1 MTHPPNSRQ
10 GYARKQAQPAFDLLQ
25 DTRPCIKVYTES
37 DLPQKRPNSDF
48 DKKSSPTK
56 GLDKFCQ
63 YVDKLENLFNSS
75 LVPSQAI
82 SLNDSC
88 QPEEILEVPVL
99 TTPEVLK
106 NFVVDL
112 DKACKLTG
120 SQLKVLEKYGV
131 EWSSDPW
138 KFEPRNHRIAYQGR
152 NSERGGFGDRR
163 SSERGGFGDRRRD
176 GRKFRHRNSL
186 MRVVRKFDELNTEE
200 ILNELP
206 FALRTWNI
214 TKGFYLK
221 KLVCEVSIKKDI
233 IAQSKIFS

>member
-10 GYARKQAQPAFDLLQ
+10 GYARKQARPAFDFLQ

-37 DLPQKRPNSDF
+37 DLPQKRPNPEPDQN
-48 DKKSSPTK
+48 SPPRK

-63 YVDKLENLFNSS
+63 YVDKLETLFNSS
-75 LVPSQAI
+75 LVSSQTTN
-82 SLNDSC
+82 LNDSS

-99 TTPEVLK
+99 STAEVLK
-106 NFVVDL
+106 NFVIDL

-131 EWSSDPW
+131 EWNSDPW
-138 KFEPRNHRIAYQGR
+138 KFEPRIHRLGNQGR
-152 NSERGGFGDRR
+152 Y
-163 SSERGGFGDRRRD
+163 SERGGFGDRRRD
-176 GRKFRHRNSL
+176 GRRFRHRNSL

-200 ILNELP
+200 IFNELA
-206 FALRTWNI
+206 FTLRTWNI
-214 TKGFYLK
+214 TKGFSLK